1 MVNFTLKDKITYR
14 DLAPLLNE
22 WHNQT
27 QTGMLNA
34 SLLIRM
40 YITTCTTLTPEQV
53 DTLTI
58 EELDEVMQ
66 AVSEKFPLEKLFAPF
81 IKLVAKS

>member
-1 MVNFTLKDKITYR
+1 MVDFTLKDKITYK

-27 QTGMLNA
+27 QSGMLNA

-40 YITTCTTLTPEQV
+40 YICTCTTLTPEQI
-53 DTLTI
+53 DSLTI

-66 AVSEKFPLEKLFAPF
+66 AISEKFPLEKLFSPF
-81 IKLVAKS
+81 IKLVQRS